1 MCIPLKCNDVD
12 VQNSKCV
19 GLNANHDRTTSSSI
33 DSDGVVFYSS
43 SSSGE
48 AMNHA
53 FAHKLLSRV
62 LLSK

>member
-1 MCIPLKCNDVD
+1 MD
-12 VQNSKCV
+12 VQNSNCV
-19 GLNANHDRTTSSSI
+19 GLNAIHDRTTSSI
-33 DSDGVVFYSS
+33 DSDGVAFYCSS
-43 SSSGE
+43 FSGE